1 MIPDGRTLAETYPG
15 AVILPRLDGGQV
27 DPEDMTPANLRAA
40 ADALITIDAMV
51 EALPF
56 PLIGFDLGYLADV
69 LREQADDPR

>member
-1 MIPDGRTLAETYPG
+1 
-15 AVILPRLDGGQV
+15 
-27 DPEDMTPANLRAA
+27 MTPANLRAA